1 MFRTGAFKGTT
12 FGIGEFKI
20 TMFRTGAFKGTTF
33 GTGAF
38 KGTNFPKTG
47 FAQQEEEIK
56 VNFTIKDFVL
66 QCPTDFILN
75 LEISFLSDG

>member
-1 MFRTGAFKGTT
+1 MLGTGAFNG
-12 FGIGEFKI
+12 
-20 TMFRTGAFKGTTF
+20 TMFGTGAFQGTTF

-56 VNFTIKDFVL
+56 VNFTIKDFLL

-75 LEISFLSDG
+75 LEISFLSDS